1 MTARRALGLLLGG
14 WLAALGAS
22 AAPSPTRRTE
32 NVAPARRTENVAP
45 PRRTENVEP
54 TRRTENVVLI
64 VTDGLRWQEVFRG
77 AEAALIS
84 DKPGG
89 VEDVPATKAAF
100 WREGLKERREALL
113 PFLWS
118 VVATEGQIWGNA
130 DAGGGAH
137 VTNRLRFSYPG
148 YNEIITGAFDPRID
162 ANEYGP
168 NPNVSVFEWLNG
180 MTELRG
186 RVEIV
191 GSWDAFP
198 RIFHRDRSGLA
209 MKTGWDTPFPGSPS
223 PTQALLNTLYST
235 TTREF
240 SDMPWDALLQRTL
253 LEEVARR
260 HPRVLF
266 VGYGETDEWAHN
278 GRYDLVLR
286 TAHSVDGFIRELW
299 TTMQEMPEYR
309 GKTTFIVTT
318 DHGRGSGPENWK
330 HHDWNVD
337 GAENI
342 WIAAMGPDTP
352 ALGER
357 RDVAP
362 VTQSQIA
369 ATLAALL
376 GKDWNAQNPAA
387 GAPIRDALG
396 R

>member
-1 MTARRALGLLLGG
+1 MPVRRALAAIA
-14 WLAALGAS
+14 LAILAGAGLGA
-22 AAPSPTRRTE
+22 AEPGKTE
-32 NVAPARRTENVAP
+32 NIAPARRTENV
-45 PRRTENVEP
+45 
-54 TRRTENVVLI
+54 VVI

-89 VEDVPATKAAF
+89 VEDVPATKRAF
-100 WREGLKERREALL
+100 WRDSLKERREALL

-118 VVATEGQIWGNA
+118 VVASQGQLWGDA
-130 DAGGGAH
+130 DAGASAQ
-137 VTNRLRFSYPG
+137 VTNSMRFSYPG
-148 YNEIITGAFDPRID
+148 YNEIITGAADPRID

-180 MTELRG
+180 MPELRG

-198 RIFHRDRSGLA
+198 RIFNRDRSGLL
-209 MKTGWDTPFPGSPS
+209 MKTGWDTPFPDSPT
-223 PTQALLNTLYST
+223 PTQAMLNTLYRT

-240 SDMPWDALLQRTL
+240 SDMPWDGLLQQTL
-253 LEEVARR
+253 LDEVARR
-260 HPRVLF
+260 RPRLLF

-278 GRYDLVLR
+278 GRYDLVLQ
-286 TAHSVDGFIRELW
+286 TAHAVDGFIRELW
-299 TTMQEMPEYR
+299 ETMQAMPDYR

-318 DHGRGSGPENWK
+318 DHGRGDGPENWK
-330 HHDWNVD
+330 HHDWNVE
-337 GAENI
+337 GAQNM
-342 WIAAMGPDTP
+342 WIAVLGPDTP

-357 RDVAP
+357 RNTAR

-369 ATLAALL
+369 ATVAALL
-376 GKDWNAQNPAA
+376 GKDWKAQSPAA
-387 GAPIRDALG
+387 GAPLPDALG